1 MWFFKNI
8 IHRATST
15 ANRDIPIKTGKNQK
29 HLITLS
35 LFKIALKFLDNIIRC
50 ETEMR
55 YNNWK
60 SEYIYHIADYN
71 ARQCL
76 TRREPGGSEALVNS
90 TNTSWVSM
98 PDIML
103 VPGMQ

>member
-1 MWFFKNI
+1 M
-8 IHRATST
+8 
-15 ANRDIPIKTGKNQK
+15 

-35 LFKIALKFLDNIIRC
+35 LFKIALKVLDNI

-90 TNTSWVSM
+90 TNTS
-98 PDIML
+98 
-103 VPGMQ
+103 